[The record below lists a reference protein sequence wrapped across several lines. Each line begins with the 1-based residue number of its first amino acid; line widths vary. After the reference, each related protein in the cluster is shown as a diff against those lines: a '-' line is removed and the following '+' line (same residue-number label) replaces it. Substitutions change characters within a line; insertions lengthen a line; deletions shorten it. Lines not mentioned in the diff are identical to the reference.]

1 MWCQMD
7 LSRINNPN
15 RCLTHSPWRSVKIQ
29 QLLQNN
35 YFLNVYNT
43 KRKKYLEVNAFDN
56 LTINHNV
63 RKYATKKNSFSYH
76 LIRKHQRE
84 DWIYNNICVFVF
96 VFMAI
101 LFSKSRY
108 QREEWIGNH
117 TCRLLQ
123 QNTNLFSQW
132 NVNTDDYKFNSTQ
145 LKNHLLLPKF
155 PRWLN
160 ARGLFGTFLLQN
172 QLGTLQDCRFLFP
185 GRLFKGKVIVHSF
198 NLHLFLGKD
207 EQLKSILKCQLWT
220 SRYFNQVLGKQ
231 DIDI

>member
-1 MWCQMD
+1 M
-7 LSRINNPN
+7 
-15 RCLTHSPWRSVKIQ
+15 
-29 QLLQNN
+29 
-35 YFLNVYNT
+35 
-43 KRKKYLEVNAFDN
+43 
-56 LTINHNV
+56 
-63 RKYATKKNSFSYH
+63 
-76 LIRKHQRE
+76 IRKHQRE

-132 NVNTDDYKFNSTQ
+132 NVNTNDYKFNSFSWKITFCCQ
-145 LKNHLLLPKF
+145 NS
-155 PRWLN
+155 RDGWM
-160 ARGLFGTFLLQN
+160 RELFGTFLLQN

>member
-15 RCLTHSPWRSVKIQ
+15 RRLTHSPWRSVKIQ

-63 RKYATKKNSFSYH
+63 RKYATNKTVFVNI
-76 LIRKHQRE
+76 IRKHQRE
-84 DWIYNNICVFVF
+84 DWIDNNICVFVF

-132 NVNTDDYKFNSTQ
+132 NVNTNDYKFNSFSWKITFCCQ
-145 LKNHLLLPKF
+145 NSRDGWM
-155 PRWLN
+155 RW
-160 ARGLFGTFLLQN
+160 LFGTFLLQN